1 MTEIQLIGQQL
12 TVRVIDQSSQKGIY
26 DANVRIRNE
35 LNFKRSNVL
44 GYVQIEAE
52 AGDTLIISL
61 NSYELGEIIIPDA
74 KGFTVALARYYYEL
88 DSVNINA
95 SLNQLALYG
104 SKSKK
109 RLSSMTGVATYKRGW
124 SNFYIDLASN
134 IPNWNNL
141 EDFDNTGGVR
151 LNFTISK
158 DGILSNAQVVDEG
171 SGTVK
176 YLSDALLKTQGWEAA
191 SFRDITYDQYFTI
204 KLYGQSELLDK
215 QAEPENGFQ
224 AFYELISQ
232 NMEYPE
238 EAKKSEVK
246 GKVYIEFTV
255 DEKGELMNM
264 NVIKGIGSG
273 CDEEAIRAIKMAGRW
288 NPALQ
293 NGRPVKQKITIP
305 ITFN

>member
-1 MTEIQLIGQQL
+1 MTVIQLIGQQL
-12 TVRVIDQSSQKGIY
+12 TVRVIDELSQKGIY

-124 SNFYIDLASN
+124 ANFYIDLASN

-151 LNFTISK
+151 LNFTISN

>member
-1 MTEIQLIGQQL
+1 M
-12 TVRVIDQSSQKGIY
+12 
-26 DANVRIRNE
+26 
-35 LNFKRSNVL
+35 
-44 GYVQIEAE
+44 
-52 AGDTLIISL
+52 
-61 NSYELGEIIIPDA
+61 
-74 KGFTVALARYYYEL
+74 ALARYYYEL

-109 RLSSMTGVATYKRGW
+109 RLSSMTGVAMYKRGW
-124 SNFYIDLASN
+124 SNFYIDLANN

-141 EDFDNTGGVR
+141 EDFDNTGEVR

-158 DGILSNAQVVDEG
+158 DLSNAQVVDEG

-204 KLYGQSELLDK
+204 KLYGQSESLDK

-232 NMEYPE
+232 NMVYPE

-264 NVIKGIGSG
+264 KVIKGIGSG